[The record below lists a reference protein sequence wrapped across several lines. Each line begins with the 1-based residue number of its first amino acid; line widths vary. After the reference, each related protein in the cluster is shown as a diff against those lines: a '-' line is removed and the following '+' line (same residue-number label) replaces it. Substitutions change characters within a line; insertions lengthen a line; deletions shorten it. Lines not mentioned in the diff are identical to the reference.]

1 MNQTI
6 HLPIDVSFHSLEVPV
21 TDELRACVAMGGK
34 LTIDISEIV
43 SDAYK
48 RGYFAALD
56 GEKAEVEK

>member
-1 MNQTI
+1 MKQTVE
-6 HLPIDVSFHSLEVPV
+6 LPIDTSFHALEVPV
-21 TDELRACVAMGGK
+21 TDELIACVVTGGK
-34 LTIDISEIV
+34 LTIDISQIV